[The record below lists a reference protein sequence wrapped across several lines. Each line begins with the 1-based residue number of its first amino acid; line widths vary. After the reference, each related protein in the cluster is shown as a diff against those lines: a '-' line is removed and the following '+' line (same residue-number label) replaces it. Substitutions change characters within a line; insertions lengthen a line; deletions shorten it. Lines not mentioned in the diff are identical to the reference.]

1 MHSLLS
7 SKHPR
12 LRVYMP
18 LFAALLLVLTP
29 GIGTADPASAP
40 PVPEVSTAT
49 PSVVQK
55 ALQAVV
61 E

>member
-1 MHSLLS
+1 
-7 SKHPR
+7 
-12 LRVYMP
+12 MP

-29 GIGTADPASAP
+29 GMGAADPAPAS

-49 PSVVQK
+49 PSVVQE

-61 E
+61 GSLNSLRMAATSAL